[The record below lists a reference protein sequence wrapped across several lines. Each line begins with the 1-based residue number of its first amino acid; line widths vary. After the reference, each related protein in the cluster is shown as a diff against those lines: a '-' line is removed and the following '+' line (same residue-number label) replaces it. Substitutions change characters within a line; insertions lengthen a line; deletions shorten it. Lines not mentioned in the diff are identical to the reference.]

1 MVKKV
6 ECTFAGL
13 TFLKTGGSQFE
24 SFISMISREKEAY
37 LSPVSTP
44 SQSRENT
51 SKHGLI
57 LQWCAFG
64 FDLSCIS
71 MMISYGSK
79 QNNVIFG
86 VLLINQDING
96 RLAGHAEYKCKC
108 NI

>member
-6 ECTFAGL
+6 ECTFARL

-24 SFISMISREKEAY
+24 SFISMISREKPSY
-37 LSPVSTP
+37 LSLSTP

-57 LQWCAFG
+57 LQLCAFG

-71 MMISYGSK
+71 MMISYDSK
-79 QNNVIFG
+79 QNNVIFR

>member
-6 ECTFAGL
+6 ECTFARL

-24 SFISMISREKEAY
+24 SFISMISRDMG
-37 LSPVSTP
+37 LFIFSTP

-57 LQWCAFG
+57 LQLCAFG

-79 QNNVIFG
+79 QNNVIFR

>member
-6 ECTFAGL
+6 ECTFARL

-24 SFISMISREKEAY
+24 SFISMISREKPSY
-37 LSPVSTP
+37 LSLSTP

-79 QNNVIFG
+79 QCYFQSSSHKSG
-86 VLLINQDING
+86 YKWQ
-96 RLAGHAEYKCKC
+96 AGWPCR
-108 NI
+108 IQMQM